1 MNLLLRS
8 IYYGWWVVVSSFFIH
23 GMAFGFYWLGFSVFF
38 LPLVDTLGIS
48 RAAASLPF
56 TIRGIIGIAEAPLV
70 GVLVD
75 RLGPAKIL
83 IVCALLGGLGYVLLS
98 FVNSYLMFMIV
109 FLVVISI
116 GMLPF
121 DLPTTAAVG
130 RWFNRKRG
138 QAMSLAFMGFP
149 FGGMVLIPLM
159 ALAVDHFGWRVTAI
173 IAGIIIWAVVV
184 PLATRLYNSP
194 ESRGLQADGD
204 IVPNEV
210 PLEDTRTIQTQ
221 SQIELTPRQAMLTPV
236 FWVLT
241 LSCGLRSTVFLGLG
255 IHLVGVMAWKGV
267 DETTSGLLIGAYAFM
282 WMGSTFVMGWA
293 GERWPK
299 ATIAGIPGFLGSLA
313 MVLILLIG
321 SVEPWQM
328 ALLLMLWATNEG
340 SWALNFTILADI
352 FGSKHFGAN
361 RGAMIGVMNSM
372 AAGAPLYSGWVYD
385 TTGSYAGVII
395 PAAALLGVAG
405 AMNYSVPWFA
415 RWLPN
420 SSIRQVV

>member
-1 MNLLLRS
+1 
-8 IYYGWWVVVSSFFIH
+8 
-23 GMAFGFYWLGFSVFF
+23 MAFGFYWLGFSVFF

-109 FLVVISI
+109 FLGVISI
-116 GMLPF
+116 GMMPF
-121 DLPTTAAVG
+121 DFPTTAAVG

-138 QAMSLAFMGFP
+138 RAMSLAFMGFP

-204 IVPNEV
+204 IVPNEA
-210 PLEDTRTIQTQ
+210 PLEDAPIIQAQ
-221 SQIELTPRQAMLTPV
+221 SQIELTPRQAMLTSA

-241 LSCGLRSTVFLGLG
+241 LSCGLRATVFLGLG
-255 IHLVGVMAWKGV
+255 IHLVGIMAWKGL

-299 ATIAGIPGFLGSLA
+299 ATIAAIPGFLGGLA

-328 ALLLMLWATNEG
+328 VLLLMLWATNEG
-340 SWALNFTILADI
+340 SWPLNFTILADI
-352 FGSKHFGAN
+352 FGSKHFGTI

-372 AAGAPLYSGWVYD
+372 GAGAPLYSGWVYD
-385 TTGSYAGVII
+385 TTGSYTGVII

-405 AMNYSVPWFA
+405 AMNYSVPWFT
-415 RWLPN
+415 RRLPN

>member
-1 MNLLLRS
+1 
-8 IYYGWWVVVSSFFIH
+8 
-23 GMAFGFYWLGFSVFF
+23 
-38 LPLVDTLGIS
+38 
-48 RAAASLPF
+48 
-56 TIRGIIGIAEAPLV
+56 
-70 GVLVD
+70 
-75 RLGPAKIL
+75 
-83 IVCALLGGLGYVLLS
+83 
-98 FVNSYLMFMIV
+98 
-109 FLVVISI
+109 
-116 GMLPF
+116 
-121 DLPTTAAVG
+121 
-130 RWFNRKRG
+130 
-138 QAMSLAFMGFP
+138 
-149 FGGMVLIPLM
+149 
-159 ALAVDHFGWRVTAI
+159 
-173 IAGIIIWAVVV
+173 
-184 PLATRLYNSP
+184 
-194 ESRGLQADGD
+194 
-204 IVPNEV
+204 
-210 PLEDTRTIQTQ
+210 
-221 SQIELTPRQAMLTPV
+221 V

-241 LSCGLRSTVFLGLG
+241 LSCGLRATVFLGLG
-255 IHLVGVMAWKGV
+255 IHLVGIMAWKGL

-282 WMGSTFVMGWA
+282 WMSSTFVMGWA

-299 ATIAGIPGFLGSLA
+299 ATVAGIPGFLGSLA
-313 MVLILLIG
+313 MVLILLTS

-340 SWALNFTILADI
+340 SWALNFTLLADI